1 MELTQSFYAALHFK
15 CMRMKQTAS
24 VSVIAPCSLHAIS
37 IICSLKLL
45 RSVRGRKGDVSGGEK
60 KEERATNYQLLLLE
74 SSVSKSTRGEE
85 PGVIFS

>member
-1 MELTQSFYAALHFK
+1 MEHTQSFYAALHFK
-15 CMRMKQTAS
+15 YMRMKQTAS

-45 RSVRGRKGDVSGGEK
+45 RSVCGGKGDVSGGEK
-60 KEERATNYQLLLLE
+60 KERVTNNQLLLLE
-74 SSVSKSTRGEE
+74 SSLSKSTRGEE